1 MKLDDDL
8 DLLLERQF
16 GELTPASTEA
26 AVHALDLHIF
36 MCYLDRDMRE
46 RAEAKRN
53 LTLSLPYSV
62 VRKAKEMAVR
72 EDRTLNAYVR
82 TAIEE
87 KIERTAG
94 YAAARKR
101 QQKRLAKGLA
111 LGTRG
116 GKPSGRDELHERT

>member
-1 MKLDDDL
+1 M
-8 DLLLERQF
+8 
-16 GELTPASTEA
+16 
-26 AVHALDLHIF
+26 
-36 MCYLDRDMRE
+36 MNE

-53 LTLSLPYSV
+53 LTLSLPYAL
-62 VRKAKEMAVR
+62 VRRAKEMAVR

-94 YAAARKR
+94 YAAARER
-101 QQKRLAKGLA
+101 QRERLEKGFP

-116 GKPSGRDELHERT
+116 AKPVSRDDLHERT

>member
-1 MKLDDDL
+1 MDESADK
-8 DLLLERQF
+8 
-16 GELTPASTEA
+16 
-26 AVHALDLHIF
+26 
-36 MCYLDRDMRE
+36 
-46 RAEAKRN
+46 KRN
-53 LTLSLPYSV
+53 LTLSLPYSL

-72 EDRTLNAYVR
+72 EDRTLNSYVR

-101 QQKRLAKGLA
+101 QQERLQKGLG

-116 GKPSGRDELHERT
+116 RKPGARDELHERK

>member
-1 MKLDDDL
+1 M
-8 DLLLERQF
+8 
-16 GELTPASTEA
+16 S
-26 AVHALDLHIF
+26 
-36 MCYLDRDMRE
+36 E

-53 LTLSLPYSV
+53 LTLSLPYSL

-72 EDRTLNAYVR
+72 ENRTLNAYVR

-87 KIERTAG
+87 KIERSAG

-116 GKPSGRDELHERT
+116 GRPGARNELHERT

>member
-1 MKLDDDL
+1 MS
-8 DLLLERQF
+8 EP
-16 GELTPASTEA
+16 T
-26 AVHALDLHIF
+26 
-36 MCYLDRDMRE
+36 
-46 RAEAKRN
+46 EAKRN

-72 EDRTLNAYVR
+72 EDRTLNSYVR

-101 QQKRLAKGLA
+101 QQKRLAKGLT

-116 GKPSGRDELHERT
+116 GRPGARDELHERT

>member
-1 MKLDDDL
+1 MS
-8 DLLLERQF
+8 E
-16 GELTPASTEA
+16 P
-26 AVHALDLHIF
+26 
-36 MCYLDRDMRE
+36 RE
-46 RAEAKRN
+46 TKRN

-72 EDRTLNAYVR
+72 EDRTLNSYVR

-101 QQKRLAKGLA
+101 QQKRLAKGLT

-116 GKPSGRDELHERT
+116 GRPSARDELHERT